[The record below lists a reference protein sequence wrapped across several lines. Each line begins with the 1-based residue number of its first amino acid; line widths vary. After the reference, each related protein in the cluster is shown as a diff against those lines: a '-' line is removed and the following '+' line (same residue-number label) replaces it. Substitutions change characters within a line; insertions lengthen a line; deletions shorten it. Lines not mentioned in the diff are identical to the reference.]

1 MDTLLTK
8 MRIPLKLDTQSTAN
22 WSAIP
27 RQTGQSF
34 QANLITSEPSDAGL
48 FGFYAET

>member
-1 MDTLLTK
+1 

-27 RQTGQSF
+27 RQTGQLF
-34 QANLITSEPSDAGL
+34 RRNL
-48 FGFYAET
+48 